1 MSHKYSRA
9 TRRFHAARVRA
20 RKRKLVA
27 RLGYTV
33 EVTGEAHADY
43 LLRWAH
49 KSRACH
55 KFPRQFPGL
64 GVMARDMRAVP
75 APDFPEPV
83 LHANLVPHRD
93 YWERWGT
100 ACERMADAFRSEIEW
115 EAWEREL
122 EDDAPLVD
130 IDADVDDSES
140 ARTHHPANDGYDDL
154 DGWLCALTFEQLMV
168 QKRSA

>member
-55 KFPRQFPGL
+55 KFVNWSPWTDEL
-64 GVMARDMRAVP
+64 ARDMRAVP
-75 APDFPEPV
+75 TQDFPEPV

-93 YWERWGT
+93 YRWRHGT
-100 ACERMADAFRSEIEW
+100 ACEQMFESFRYELER

-122 EDDAPLVD
+122 EPDAPLVD
-130 IDADVDDSES
+130 MDADDWQQPMTLGELM
-140 ARTHHPANDGYDDL
+140 ARGLRERRGA
-154 DGWLCALTFEQLMV
+154 
-168 QKRSA
+168 